1 MMIFKILLLS
11 QNYLLFMFWKYFLLK
26 LEMSDKSQTYIT
38 ELDDDLKL
46 YWAQDAKV
54 K

>member
-1 MMIFKILLLS
+1 MMIFKILILS

-26 LEMSDKSQTYIT
+26 PEMSDNFQTYIT

-46 YWAQDAKV
+46 DWAQDAKV